1 MGAIRNA
8 IAKKVISKAAPEDVK
23 AAGRIKKI
31 EIMTQEM
38 GLPEYLAHQ
47 VADGEITLAQAKN
60 MEVDQAIIR
69 NNSEPPIAP
78 GEFDT
83 FEDKVAQIKARG
95 QELKRKKEFEE
106 DKKFFADEVAG
117 EREAELIENL
127 GRGYAPQYTPSVDD
141 IERSQYQLWL
151 KREREQEIID
161 NNSPDIDWKGKAAGA
176 AAAASM
182 FPSDDAEAGAA
193 LRLSKGLTPDLAAN
207 QIRNRLNKSQGRS
220 GGKVVTDYVHNNTNY
235 DRGFLSSL
243 RSEPR
248 GSEGYTS
255 EVKKLAFDLL
265 QSTDDPKVK
274 QAVMEWVQPRMARGM
289 GVSAVTAASGAN
301 AANAQPQE
309 QGIIANILDKM
320 EQFELIPDEQ
330 TRTVGL
336 ELLKRELVKAIEY
349 SEMSAKGLWGMGRGM
364 FGLATDEAGGDTMR
378 AMNEVWTSPNQENL
392 NRFGRYVEDETG
404 SRKAGATA
412 SAIGMFAD
420 PTLAF

>member
-38 GLPEYLAHQ
+38 DVPEYLAHQ
-47 VADGEITLAQAKN
+47 VADGEITLAEARN
-60 MEVDQAIIR
+60 MEVDQAMIR

-83 FEDKVAQIKARG
+83 FQDKVAQIVARG
-95 QELKRKKEFEE
+95 KK
-106 DKKFFADEVAG
+106 
-117 EREAELIENL
+117 L
-127 GRGYAPQYTPSVDD
+127 S
-141 IERSQYQLWL
+141 
-151 KREREQEIID
+151 
-161 NNSPDIDWKGKAAGA
+161 GA
-176 AAAASM
+176 AAAGSAAM
-182 FPSDDAEAGAA
+182 PDDAEAGAA
-193 LRLSKGLTPDLAAN
+193 LRLSKGLTPDLATN

-248 GSEGYTS
+248 GGEGYTS

-289 GVSAVTAASGAN
+289 GVGAVTAASGAN
-301 AANAQPQE
+301 AAEAEPKE
-309 QGIIANILDKM
+309 QGVIANILDKM

-336 ELLKRELVKAIEY
+336 ELLKRELGKAIEY
-349 SEMSAKGLWGMGRGM
+349 SEMSAKGLWGIGRGM
-364 FGLATDEAGGDTMR
+364 FGLATDEAGGDTMQ
-378 AMNEVWTSPNQENL
+378 AMEEVWTSPNQENL